1 MECAVSRTVFLLD
14 SPSSPEPFYNT
25 AGTSNL
31 MWNRAN
37 LWGDA
42 KFCKHCHQ
50 ILLLQVNM
58 WCLLRFEVLM
68 VEVELLCSLTAKG
81 HRNM

>member
-1 MECAVSRTVFLLD
+1 
-14 SPSSPEPFYNT
+14 
-25 AGTSNL
+25 